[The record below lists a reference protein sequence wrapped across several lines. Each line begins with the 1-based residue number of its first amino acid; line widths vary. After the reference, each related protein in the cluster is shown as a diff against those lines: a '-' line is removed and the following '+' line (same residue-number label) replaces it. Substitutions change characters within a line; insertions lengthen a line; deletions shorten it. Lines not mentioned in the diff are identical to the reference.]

1 MPSLTRASM
10 LPRSSLVRMAYVT
23 ETYPPEL
30 NGVSG
35 TAARA
40 VTWLRSRGHA
50 VHLVRPRQPGED
62 AADNDQEWRVRG
74 IPLPMY
80 RRLRI
85 GMPAISRLKRRWRAE
100 AIELV
105 HIATEGPLG
114 WSACRAA
121 RTLGLPVTSDL
132 RTNFDLY
139 SGYYGFGALR
149 GLVGGYLR
157 HFHNS
162 TDLTFVPTAALAE
175 QLGDRGFQ
183 RLAVIGRGVDAEQ
196 FAPRH
201 RSDELRQEWGAGP
214 EDPVLLHV
222 GRLAPEKN
230 VELVLR
236 AFAAVRASNAAARLV
251 IVGDGP
257 LRRRLEANA
266 GARVVFT
273 GERQGAELAARYASG
288 DVFLFPSLT
297 ETFGNVTMEAL
308 ASGLI
313 FVAFRSAAAAVHVTQ
328 GVNGLLAPPGDAAR
342 FIDLACR
349 ATDGLGRLQVM
360 RTLARRTAQSASWDS
375 ILLGFEQKLL
385 SVHAGGEVAAPAY
398 AA

>member
-1 MPSLTRASM
+1 
-10 LPRSSLVRMAYVT
+10 VRIAYVT

-62 AADNDQEWRVRG
+62 AADSDQEWRVRG
-74 IPLPMY
+74 IALPMY

-85 GMPAISRLKRRWRAE
+85 GMPAISGLKRRWRTE
-100 AIELV
+100 AVELV
-105 HIATEGPLG
+105 HVATEGPLG

-149 GLVGGYLR
+149 GVVGGYLR
-157 HFHNS
+157 RFHNS

-175 QLGDRGFQ
+175 QLRDRGFQ
-183 RLAVIGRGVDAEQ
+183 RLEVIGRGVDAEQ
-196 FAPRH
+196 FAPLH
-201 RSDELRQEWGAGP
+201 RSGELRQEWGAGP
-214 EDPVLLHV
+214 DDPVLLHV

-236 AFAAVRASNAAARLV
+236 AFAAVRARNSAARLV

-257 LRRRLEANA
+257 LRRRLETNA
-266 GARVVFT
+266 GARVVFI
-273 GERQGAELAARYASG
+273 GERQGAELAACYASG

-313 FVAFRSAAAAVHVTQ
+313 FVAFRSAAAAVHVTH

-342 FIDLACR
+342 FIELACR
-349 ATDGLGRLQVM
+349 ATDGLARLQVM
-360 RTLARRTAQSASWDS
+360 RALARRTAQSASWDS
-375 ILLGFEQKLL
+375 VLLGFEQNLL
-385 SVHAGGEVAAPAY
+385 SVRGGGQIAAPAY

>member
-1 MPSLTRASM
+1 MRI
-10 LPRSSLVRMAYVT
+10 AYVT

-40 VTWLRSRGHA
+40 VAWLRSHGHA

-80 RRLRI
+80 RRLRV
-85 GMPAISRLKRRWRAE
+85 GMPAVGGLKRRWRVE
-100 AIELV
+100 PVELV

-121 RTLGLPVTSDL
+121 RTLGVPVTSDL

-149 GLVGGYLR
+149 GVVGGYLR
-157 HFHNS
+157 RFHNS
-162 TDLTFVPTAALAE
+162 TDLTFVATAALADE
-175 QLGDRGFQ
+175 LRGRGFQ
-183 RLAVIGRGVDAEQ
+183 RLAILGRGVDAEQ

-201 RSDELRQEWGAGP
+201 RSTSCAANGVWVRTIRSCCMSDGWRRKKMSNSCCVHTPRFGHTTPQRAWSSSATGRCGAGSRQR
-214 EDPVLLHV
+214 PV
-222 GRLAPEKN
+222 P
-230 VELVLR
+230 
-236 AFAAVRASNAAARLV
+236 ASFL
-251 IVGDGP
+251 P
-257 LRRRLEANA
+257 ANA
-266 GARVVFT
+266 K
-273 GERQGAELAARYASG
+273 GEELAACYASG

-308 ASGLI
+308 ASGLVV
-313 FVAFRSAAAAVHVTQ
+313 VAYRSAAAAVHVRQ

-349 ATDGLGRLQVM
+349 AAEGLRALQVM
-360 RTLARRTAQSASWDS
+360 RVLARRTAQAASWDA
-375 ILLGFEQKLL
+375 ILPGFEEKLL
-385 SVHAGGEVAAPAY
+385 SLRNAGAIAAPAY

>member
-1 MPSLTRASM
+1 MRI
-10 LPRSSLVRMAYVT
+10 AYVT

-40 VTWLRSRGHA
+40 VAWLRSHGHA

-80 RRLRI
+80 RRLRV
-85 GMPAISRLKRRWRAE
+85 GVPAVGGLKRRWSIE
-100 AIELV
+100 PVELV
-105 HIATEGPLG
+105 HVATEGPLG

-121 RTLGLPVTSDL
+121 RTLGVPVTSDL

-149 GLVGGYLR
+149 GVVGAYLR
-157 HFHNS
+157 RFHNS
-162 TDLTFVPTAALAE
+162 TDLTFVATAALADE
-175 QLGDRGFQ
+175 LRGRGFQ
-183 RLAVIGRGVDAEQ
+183 RLAILGRGVDGEQ

-201 RSDELRQEWGAGP
+201 RSTELRRQWGVGAD
-214 EDPVLLHV
+214 DPVLLHV

-236 AFAAVRASNAAARLV
+236 AYAAVRAHNAAARLV

-257 LRRRLEANA
+257 LRRRLEAKA
-266 GARVVFT
+266 GAGVVFT
-273 GERQGAELAARYASG
+273 GERKGEELAACYASG

-308 ASGLI
+308 ASGLVV
-313 FVAFRSAAAAVHVTQ
+313 VAYRSAAAAVHVKQ

-349 ATDGLGRLQVM
+349 AAESLRALQVM
-360 RTLARRTAQSASWDS
+360 RVLARRTAQAASWDA
-375 ILLGFEQKLL
+375 ILPGFEEKLL
-385 SVHAGGEVAAPAY
+385 SLRNAGAIAAPAY

>member
-1 MPSLTRASM
+1 MRG
-10 LPRSSLVRMAYVT
+10 MA
-23 ETYPPEL
+23 
-30 NGVSG
+30 
-35 TAARA
+35 
-40 VTWLRSRGHA
+40 
-50 VHLVRPRQPGED
+50 
-62 AADNDQEWRVRG
+62 
-74 IPLPMY
+74 LPMY

-85 GMPAISRLKRRWRAE
+85 GMPAISGLKRRWRAE
-100 AIELV
+100 AVELV

-149 GLVGGYLR
+149 GVVGGYLR
-157 HFHNS
+157 RFHNS

-175 QLGDRGFQ
+175 ELCDRGFQ
-183 RLAVIGRGVDAEQ
+183 RLEVIGRGVDAEQ
-196 FAPRH
+196 FSPLH

-214 EDPVLLHV
+214 DDPVLLHV

-236 AFAAVRASNAAARLV
+236 AFAAVRARNAAARLV

-257 LRRRLEANA
+257 LRRRLETNA
-266 GARVVFT
+266 GARVVFV
-273 GERQGAELAARYASG
+273 GELQGAELAACYASG

-349 ATDGLGRLQVM
+349 ATEGLARLQVM
-360 RTLARRTAQSASWDS
+360 RALARRTAQSASWDS
-375 ILLGFEQKLL
+375 VLLGFEQKLL
-385 SVHAGGEVAAPAY
+385 SVRGAGQIAAPAY